1 MLSAKCKVCN
11 KELTSTNKV
20 QCCGCPN
27 QMMVVGDKVG
37 AKDLSKVLLTN
48 SEKNIKN
55 NRILTDADLKYQE
68 ARRQRKVRKLNYE
81 ER

>member
-1 MLSAKCKVCN
+1 MLSARCKVCN

-27 QMMVVGDKVG
+27 MMRVVDDKVG
-37 AKDLSKVLLTN
+37 AIDLSKVVLTN